1 MVFSQELIAVLA
13 CPKCRGDL
21 QLLGA
26 LEQAEGFLC
35 GGCDA
40 VYPVYDGIPV
50 LLVDKA
56 IPRVAWNAGERGE
69 RP

>member
-1 MVFSQELIAVLA
+1 MMLPQDLLSILA

-26 LEQAEGFLC
+26 LEQGQGFLC
-35 GGCDA
+35 AGCDK
-40 VYPVYDGIPV
+40 VYPIYDGVPV

-56 IPRVAWNAGERGE
+56 ISQTAWHAGERGE
-69 RP
+69 KP

>member
-1 MVFSQELIAVLA
+1 MVFSQELMAVLA

-21 QLLGA
+21 RLLGA
-26 LEQAEGFLC
+26 LEQGEGFWC
-35 GGCDA
+35 ADCDA
-40 VYPVYDGIPV
+40 VYPIYDGIPV

-56 IPRVAWNAGERGE
+56 IPRAAWDTGERGE